1 MSGSPCRGIS
11 RSSGAPAI
19 ELHGNEVRAVDLV
32 DAIDRDDVG
41 VTEGRRG
48 LGFLDKPPLAVRIG
62 DLRRRQN
69 LEGDDAVQ
77 LPVAGF
83 VDHTHAAFA
92 ERLDDVVLFERAP
105 NHRFRHRV
113 RFTRSARRAGARCP
127 PADSENR
134 GANRHRERHSSTATD
149 WRSWRAF
156 VSVQCGDCRSRSYRG
171 PCD

>member
-19 ELHGNEVRAVDLV
+19 ELHGNEVRTVDLV

-48 LGFLDKPPLAVRIG
+48 LGFLDEPPLAVRIG

-69 LEGDDAVQ
+69 LEGHDAIQ

-83 VDHTHAAFA
+83 VDHAHAAFA
-92 ERLDDVVLFERAP
+92 ERLDDV
-105 NHRFRHRV
+105 
-113 RFTRSARRAGARCP
+113 G
-127 PADSENR
+127 
-134 GANRHRERHSSTATD
+134 TA
-149 WRSWRAF
+149 
-156 VSVQCGDCRSRSYRG
+156 
-171 PCD
+171 